1 MVTDRATSLFREIGH
16 VTKEGKGAS
25 VNAVGGLH
33 EISAYKVMKSV
44 EVVETGAEG
53 LARTLHSKYFPA
65 SASHPTNIL
74 QISAKIKY
82 ANRTLISA
90 YCELGGALG
99 LYRLGSMGRATLLTT
114 TPVFDMWESLTER
127 RFSLLANFVHFLAKQ
142 FPESPREVR
151 RSVSDLKQAFFFA
164 QTLEKDIF
172 AKRRYEI
179 LTYLAIE
186 VLAAP
191 ERVTVPALREMG
203 DKLRLMQEMASIPE
217 EEILEDFAVKQ
228 KGGRV
233 SLEWTESG

>member
-1 MVTDRATSLFREIGH
+1 M
-16 VTKEGKGAS
+16 
-25 VNAVGGLH
+25 
-33 EISAYKVMKSV
+33 
-44 EVVETGAEG
+44 
-53 LARTLHSKYFPA
+53 
-65 SASHPTNIL
+65 
-74 QISAKIKY
+74 
-82 ANRTLISA
+82 
-90 YCELGGALG
+90 
-99 LYRLGSMGRATLLTT
+99 TT